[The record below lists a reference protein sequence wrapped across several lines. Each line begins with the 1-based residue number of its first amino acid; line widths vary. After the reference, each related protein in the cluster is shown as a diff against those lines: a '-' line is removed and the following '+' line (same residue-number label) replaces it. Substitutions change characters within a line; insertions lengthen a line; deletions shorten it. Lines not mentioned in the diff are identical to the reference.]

1 MNFQIL
7 DPLGANKES
16 KGNVLVLVG
25 SGSLGALAL
34 KGLCFFNQLFCFT

>member
-16 KGNVLVLVG
+16 KGNLVLVG